1 MKMANKPLEKVQKIV
16 VFFDFCS
23 STTILEDLLRSE
35 SEKCWRD
42 LLIEFKNFLREKRNN
57 NNFDIYKFTGDGWI
71 LIFNSDY
78 DSLKLF
84 GLLKSL
90 CVKYEKL
97 FKKKIKPVL
106 SVDVGSTGITFG
118 IDKGTLVQLIMNGKK
133 EYIGRPLNVAARLQI
148 AIRDKDP
155 QPQGKVL
162 MSRSAYAAM
171 QKALKKKYKMKAYKK
186 VIVTDFTSHVTDIN
200 NIPGLQNKYY
210 KTIRKDLADNIAESI
225 EGSAFDKVVRI
236 SEKIDPK
243 DIEAIKKL
251 PADVVL
257 MGNIKEMKAPMVG
270 EGKYAALA
278 AIQVEYKLIDIKTGE
293 EVLKVIHRS
302 TTDKQ
307 KVAEGQITVLF
318 PLLNKAKDMPQN

>member
-1 MKMANKPLEKVQKIV
+1 MKISKRAAL
-16 VFFDFCS
+16 F
-23 STTILEDLLRSE
+23 
-35 SEKCWRD
+35 
-42 LLIEFKNFLREKRNN
+42 LLIIVFGSFVSGCDALLVRVGKSATIE
-57 NNFDIYKFTGDGWI
+57 DTGFFSNYG
-71 LIFNSDY
+71 
-78 DSLKLF
+78 
-84 GLLKSL
+84 GLAAATAAD
-90 CVKYEKL
+90 
-97 FKKKIKPVL
+97 KKTYHNLPDFYYISPKIN
-106 SVDVGSTGITFG
+106 I
-118 IDKGTLVQLIMNGKK
+118 
-133 EYIGRPLNVAARLQI
+133 
-148 AIRDKDP
+148 
-155 QPQGKVL
+155 
-162 MSRSAYAAM
+162 
-171 QKALKKKYKMKAYKK
+171 KAYKK

-236 SEKIDPK
+236 YEKIDAK

-251 PADVVL
+251 SADAVL
-257 MGNIKEMKAPMVG
+257 MGNIKEMVAPSVG

-293 EVLKVIHRS
+293 EVLKAIHRS